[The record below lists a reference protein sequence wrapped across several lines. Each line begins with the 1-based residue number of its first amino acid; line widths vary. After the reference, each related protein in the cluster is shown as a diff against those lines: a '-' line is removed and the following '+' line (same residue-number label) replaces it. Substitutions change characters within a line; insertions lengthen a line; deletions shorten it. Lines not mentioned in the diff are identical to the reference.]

1 MRLKSSDLIRL
12 GVIVAA
18 SFSLSYGL
26 PPIGTGKSVT
36 SVFNML
42 LLFSFLV
49 GFFINRALERRKTV
63 VNGIEVELSRLRRI
77 YNLSKRVSQ
86 SEWAPP
92 MHAALRKYHVQVAR
106 DLFAYAEALEDYRVI
121 ASMVYDY
128 VPVTEKYRGVFADL
142 LQTTR
147 DIALERRPLE
157 RSLDSRIPG
166 YGWAV
171 TILIVIGVGLL
182 LLMNRGDG
190 LTAFSVGATLTGLIS
205 VLDLL
210 FRTDRFAPEEVA
222 RFQKLYRDNVAN

>member
-1 MRLKSSDLIRL
+1 MRLKTSDLIRL
-12 GVIVAA
+12 AVIAAA
-18 SFSLSYGL
+18 SFALSYGL
-26 PPIGTGKSVT
+26 PPVGTGKSVT
-36 SVFNML
+36 SVFNMMF
-42 LLFSFLV
+42 LFSFLM

-77 YNLSKRVSQ
+77 FNLSKRVSRPD
-86 SEWAPP
+86 WAPP
-92 MHAALRKYHVQVAR
+92 MHAALKKYHAQVAR
-106 DLFAYAEALEDYRVI
+106 DLFAYPEALEDYRVV

-128 VPVTEKYRGVFADL
+128 VPADEKDKIVFADL

-171 TILIVIGVGLL
+171 TVLILVGLGLL

-190 LTAFSVGATLTGLIS
+190 LTDFSVGATLTGLLAVI
-205 VLDLL
+205 DLL
-210 FRTDRFAPEEVA
+210 YRTDRFAPEEVD
-222 RFQKLYRDNVAN
+222 RFQALYRDNVAK

>member
-1 MRLKSSDLIRL
+1 MRLKLSDLIRL
-12 GVIVAA
+12 GLIVTF
-18 SFSLSYGL
+18 SFALSYGL
-26 PPIGTGKSVT
+26 PPVGTAKSVT

-42 LLFSFLV
+42 LLFSFLI

-77 YNLSKRVSQ
+77 FNLSKRVSQ
-86 SEWAPP
+86 RDWAAPVRE
-92 MHAALRKYHVQVAR
+92 ALRKYHAQVAK
-106 DLFAYAEALEDYRVI
+106 DLFAYAAALEDYRVV

-128 VPVTEKYRGVFADL
+128 APATDKDRIVFADL

-157 RSLDSRIPG
+157 RSLDSKIPG

-171 TILIVIGVGLL
+171 TVLIVVGVVSL

-190 LTAFSVGATLTGLIS
+190 LTDFSVGATLAGLFA

-210 FRTDRFAPEEVA
+210 YRTDRFSPEEVD
-222 RFQKLYRDNVAN
+222 RFQRLYRDNVAD